1 MSWVTCEASQLQIG
15 TAKALPVTEQQ
26 PQVHLPSASAETE
39 PCAAAAANLQYPL
52 RGMQGGEW
60 GTLCSR
66 ETGGTGL

>member
-15 TAKALPVTEQQ
+15 AAKALPVTKQQ

-52 RGMQGGEW
+52 RGMQGGE
-60 GTLCSR
+60 
-66 ETGGTGL
+66 